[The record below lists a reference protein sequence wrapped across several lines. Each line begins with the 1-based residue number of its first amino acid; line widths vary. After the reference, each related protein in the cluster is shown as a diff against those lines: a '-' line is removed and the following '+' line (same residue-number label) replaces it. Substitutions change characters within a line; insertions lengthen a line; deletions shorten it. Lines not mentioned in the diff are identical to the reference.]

1 MNKILICFGTRP
13 EVIKLAPLIPVLSE
27 YFNVITVF
35 TGQHTSLYNDVSSLI
50 PKVDYSIDLEN
61 KNNIDIYSKIPPKI
75 LDIFNKE
82 NPDLV
87 IVQGDTSSAYS
98 IALTAFLSK
107 IKIGHVEAGLRT
119 YNIMSPFPEEFNR
132 QMISKIATYNWCP
145 SKESYDNLL
154 KENVCGK
161 LFITGNT
168 IVDIVRKYCSNNI
181 IKNNRIIITLHRR
194 ENELAFLKILNEIDV
209 VANNNKDLDFIFPVH
224 PNPII
229 RSKVEVLKSK
239 NINICNSMGYIE
251 FLGQLESCRG
261 IITDSGGIQEES
273 ICLKKKILICR
284 DTTERPECVKL
295 GIGRLIGSDICKNF
309 DWLLKDEI
317 IEYENPLGD
326 GYSSEKILN
335 TIKI

>member
-1 MNKILICFGTRP
+1 MGRLKIAICFGTRP

-98 IALTAFLSK
+98 IALTAFLNK

-119 YNIMSPFPEEFNR
+119 YNIISPFPEEFNR

-145 SKESYDNLL
+145 SQESYDNLL
-154 KENVCGK
+154 KENIYGK

-181 IKNNRIIITLHRR
+181 TKNNRIIITLHRR
-194 ENELAFLKILNEIDV
+194 ENELAFLKILNEIDI

-229 RSKVEVLKSK
+229 RNL
-239 NINICNSMGYIE
+239 
-251 FLGQLESCRG
+251 
-261 IITDSGGIQEES
+261 
-273 ICLKKKILICR
+273 
-284 DTTERPECVKL
+284 
-295 GIGRLIGSDICKNF
+295 
-309 DWLLKDEI
+309 
-317 IEYENPLGD
+317 
-326 GYSSEKILN
+326 
-335 TIKI
+335 

>member
-13 EVIKLAPLIPVLSE
+13 EVIKLSPLIPVLSGH
-27 YFNVITVF
+27 FNVITVF

-50 PKVDYSIDLEN
+50 PKVDYSINLEN
-61 KNNIDIYSKIPPKI
+61 KNNIDIYSKLPSKI

-98 IALTAFLSK
+98 IALTAFLNR

-145 SKESYDNLL
+145 SKESHDNLL
-154 KENVCGK
+154 KERIYGRIF
-161 LFITGNT
+161 LTGNT
-168 IVDIVRKYCSNNI
+168 IVDVVKKYCSNNI
-181 IKNNRIIITLHRR
+181 IKNNEIIITLHRR
-194 ENELAFLKILNEIDV
+194 ENESIFLKILNEIDI
-209 VANNNKDLDFIFPVH
+209 VANDNKDLDFIFPVH

-229 RSKVEVLKSK
+229 RSKVGTLRSK
-239 NINICNSMGYIE
+239 NINICNPMGYID
-251 FLGQLESCRG
+251 FLKKIEMCRG

-273 ICLKKKILICR
+273 ICLGKKILICR
-284 DTTERPECVKL
+284 DTTERQECIKL
-295 GIGRLIGSDICKNF
+295 GIGKLIGSDICKNF
-309 DWLLKDEI
+309 YWLLKDEI
-317 IEYENPLGD
+317 IEYENPLGN
-326 GYSSEKILN
+326 GYSSEEILN
-335 TIKI
+335 TLIK